1 LQSQSGPSDSSNSE
15 ESLFIFIRGQNKKG
29 TQMKSRPPAIHL
41 LQLILFTAAFVLFQ
55 LAAAQAQAPKGKPI
69 TIRGKIS
76 AVEKQALKV
85 TTSAGEVM
93 VKLPDNVRIG
103 GVEAAKLSDI
113 TAGSYVGTA
122 AVKQADGNLKALEV
136 HIFPESGRGT
146 GEGHRPWDLQ
156 PGSTMTNANV
166 EKVEQV
172 AVEKVQGELLTLKYK
187 DGEQKVFIPPG
198 TPIVKNVP
206 GNQSLL
212 KPGTGVYI
220 PAVREADGTLTATR
234 VTAGVGGIMPPT

>member
-1 LQSQSGPSDSSNSE
+1 MKLKPIVTT
-15 ESLFIFIRGQNKKG
+15 SLF
-29 TQMKSRPPAIHL
+29 L
-41 LQLILFTAAFVLFQ
+41 LTLTVFAGVSQVQTAE
-55 LAAAQAQAPKGKPI
+55 APQGKPV

-76 AVEKQALKV
+76 AVEKQSLKV
-85 TTSAGEVM
+85 TTSAGEVL

-113 TAGSYVGTA
+113 TAGNYVGATS
-122 AVKQADGNLKALEV
+122 VKQADGSLKALEI
-136 HIFPESGRGT
+136 HIFPESARGT

-172 AVEKVQGELLTLKYK
+172 AVEKIQGELLTLKYK
-187 DGEQKVFIPPG
+187 DGEQKIFIPPG

-206 GNQSLL
+206 GDQSLL

-220 PAVREADGTLTATR
+220 PAVRGEDGTLTATR
-234 VTAGVGGIMPPT
+234 ITVGVGGVMPPM